1 MADGRGRSRFVGIEE
16 AAEVLG
22 LSYSTVWESLRRGDF
37 PAPSVQIGT
46 RWRISRP
53 GLEALAG
60 VPWDASGESGGPD
73 SRRTANG

>member
-1 MADGRGRSRFVGIEE
+1 MPDAAGKTRFVGIDE
-16 AAEVLG
+16 AAQILG
-22 LSYSTVWESLRRGDF
+22 VSYSAVWDSLRRGDF

-60 VPWDASGESGGPD
+60 LPWESGGGDTGPE
-73 SRRTANG
+73 SRRPMNG